1 MGTHDHLIG
10 RLYLKQYFMVSPDI
24 SRTELSAI
32 IDDWIFNERNRKI
45 IKRRLLDGIC
55 FEPLAEEF
63 DMSVR
68 QIKNIVY
75 KEQEKIF
82 KHLV

>member
-1 MGTHDHLIG
+1 
-10 RLYLKQYFMVSPDI
+10 MVPPDI

>member
-1 MGTHDHLIG
+1 MKIPNGISASEVNRRIDEWIIG
-10 RLYLKQYFMVSPDI
+10 RH
-24 SRTELSAI
+24 A
-32 IDDWIFNERNRKI
+32 ERNRKI
-45 IKRRLLDGIC
+45 LRRRLIDGIC

-75 KEQEKIF
+75 AGENKIF
-82 KHLV
+82 KKP